1 MNKIIIIQTFSYIS
15 TAPDE
20 KSLKHKTED
29 RPKSKTGKS
38 KQELEVT
45 GQQMNATKQS
55 KKNSK
60 LQIVQLPS
68 YNSNQ
73 IKCIAK
79 CGFFESIIPPGISV
93 IIDRD
98 IVELKGQDLKLLNVA
113 KDETEKCMKD
123 MTHTSTSISIIPN
136 QADLLTQPKV
146 VEFINEYLD
155 IENSSVTWDIVK
167 VLDQGTL
174 VVYAFDKNNAED
186 MQIRIL
192 SCIVE
197 VCVKMKDSKLEWF
210 QTLLKKNEPR
220 MIFTSNRAGDIIV
233 YTSLDIYKKYFEGQ
247 THSKSIKQPSNS
259 DENKADNLTNSL
271 GKVPNQSGPPAHQS
285 AATNQLTNLEQ
296 CSGGINP
303 MKESQLDKK
312 GEQDIQ
318 APGTKEKKK
327 EYSDSVS
334 VSEQQVEYIDEFLSE
349 KLLNICKKGIDWD
362 LIDSKIVLRGKEKH
376 VISAKKEVVALL
388 DSISCL
394 SRQAYC
400 GKPSVPGE
408 FTQKWKQMGKEKKS
422 LINAAKTKK
431 PGVESGWVI
440 ATEKPKM
447 HILYLKGPVHL
458 ADVDTVLCP
467 VTDQFMPLG
476 TSASLIKEGN
486 FNIECTFSTIW
497 RGNIKSY
504 PCLSIRLR
512 L

>member
-1 MNKIIIIQTFSYIS
+1 MPPKKSDKKPVKGKDETAAKLKKTDSNS
-15 TAPDE
+15 APDG

-55 KKNSK
+55 KTDSK

-98 IVELKGQDLKLLNVA
+98 IVKLQGQDLKLLNVA

-197 VCVKMKDSKLEWF
+197 
-210 QTLLKKNEPR
+210 
-220 MIFTSNRAGDIIV
+220 
-233 YTSLDIYKKYFEGQ
+233 GQ

-312 GEQDIQ
+312 VNKIF
-318 APGTKEKKK
+318 KHLVLKKRK
-327 EYSDSVS
+327 R
-334 VSEQQVEYIDEFLSE
+334 IF
-349 KLLNICKKGIDWD
+349 
-362 LIDSKIVLRGKEKH
+362 
-376 VISAKKEVVALL
+376 
-388 DSISCL
+388 
-394 SRQAYC
+394 
-400 GKPSVPGE
+400 
-408 FTQKWKQMGKEKKS
+408 
-422 LINAAKTKK
+422 
-431 PGVESGWVI
+431 
-440 ATEKPKM
+440 
-447 HILYLKGPVHL
+447 
-458 ADVDTVLCP
+458 
-467 VTDQFMPLG
+467 
-476 TSASLIKEGN
+476 
-486 FNIECTFSTIW
+486 
-497 RGNIKSY
+497 
-504 PCLSIRLR
+504 
-512 L
+512 